1 MLFQIY
7 FVPLWHLLD
16 KEIMEIVLDILLVIV
31 GVVFVLWGA
40 DRLTEGS
47 VSMASKLGVSQMV
60 IGLTIVALGTS
71 MPEFCVSFVSAL
83 KGTADMAVGNV
94 VGSNVFNAMLI
105 VGVAAMVAP
114 MCVMRQ
120 TVRKDLV
127 FAVAA
132 SVIMGALVFD
142 NEISRADAVILTAL
156 FIVYMWITLKG
167 ARAVH
172 SDDLEN
178 TVQSVDNV
186 QSLQSGLSTIKSVL
200 WIVIGLAGLIIGSNV
215 FVGSA
220 SSLALSLNVPEA
232 VVGLTIVAG
241 GTSMPE
247 LATSVVAARKGNS
260 GIAIGNVIGSNVFN
274 ILFVVGLTG
283 IVCPMTVNGIT
294 WIDLSVMIGSMLMLW
309 FFAYTK
315 LTIARWEGFVLS
327 ALFVAYM
334 VWLIL
339 C

>member
-1 MLFQIY
+1 
-7 FVPLWHLLD
+7 
-16 KEIMEIVLDILLVIV
+16 MEIVIDILLIIV
-31 GVVFVLWGA
+31 GVAVVLWGA

-47 VSMASKLGVSQMV
+47 VGIASRLGVPQIV
-60 IGLTIVALGTS
+60 IGLTVVALGTS

-94 VGSNVFNAMLI
+94 VGSNVFNEMLI

-114 MCVMRQ
+114 MSVMKQ

-127 FAVAA
+127 FAMAA

-142 NEISRADAVILTAL
+142 KDISRADAIILSAL
-156 FIVYMWITLKG
+156 FLVYMWITIKG
-167 ARAVH
+167 ARAGH
-172 SDDLEN
+172 SDNYEN
-178 TVQSVDNV
+178 SDNV
-186 QSLQSGLSTIKSVL
+186 GESGTSALSPRKSIL
-200 WIVIGLAGLIIGSNV
+200 WIVLGLAGLIVGSNV

-220 SSLALSLNVPEA
+220 SSLALAFNVPEA
-232 VVGLTIVAG
+232 IVGLTIVAG

-283 IVCPMTVNGIT
+283 VVCPMTVSGIT
-294 WIDLSVMIGSMLMLW
+294 WIDLSVMIGGMLLLW

-315 LTIARWEGFVLS
+315 LTIARWEGIVLT

-334 VWLIL
+334 LWLIKSPMSF
-339 C
+339 